1 MKYYLASDDLYI
13 EITASVFNQI
23 QLQADGEYPNENGGM
38 LAGRYSADRHTVY
51 IEKVVVPMEKL
62 TGRTTFMRNTKG
74 LEKVWNQL
82 AKEGLRYVGEWHSHP
97 NGSTQYSGTDLAA
110 MIDIEKEVAIE
121 NPILLIMGV
130 RSSGLSAHTF
140 YCYKNNKLL
149 EYKKMIDLKELF
161 GGLQKQMLA
170 SLNVDREFIGHPG
183 SKGDATE
190 QRWIEFLR
198 TYLPDRYKVDK
209 AIVID
214 STGNVSEQ
222 MDVVIYDAIYTPFI
236 FNQDGFMYIPAES
249 VYAVFEVKQD
259 VKGYIV
265 YAAQKVE
272 SVRKLKRTSIEMVAS
287 GRRTPARPLTKII
300 GGILTTT
307 SSYSGNETVRNQLKR
322 LKGFQTLDLGCI
334 CDMGSFYVDY
344 NETQPIDIDPTKD
357 VKENR
362 KYIEQIYESREV
374 KVNGIKF
381 SDKDVSLFTFFL
393 QLVSYLKSIGTVP
406 AIDINAYLKAINAKI
421 DEEV

>member
-13 EITASVFNQI
+13 EIKASVFNQI
-23 QLQADGEYPNENGGM
+23 KLQAEGEYPNENGGM

-51 IEKVVVPMEKL
+51 IEKVVVPVEKL
-62 TGRTTFMRNTKG
+62 TGRTTFMRKTNG
-74 LEKVWNQL
+74 LEKVWEQL
-82 AKEGLRYVGEWHSHP
+82 SQEGLRYVGEWHSHP
-97 NGSTQYSGTDLAA
+97 NGSTQYSGSDLAA

-121 NPILLIMGV
+121 NPILMIVGV
-130 RSSGLSAHTF
+130 RGCRLSALTF
-140 YCYKNNKLL
+140 YCYKSN
-149 EYKKMIDLKELF
+149 KKMIDLRELF
-161 GGLQKQMLA
+161 NGLQTQMLA
-170 SLNVDREFIGHPG
+170 SLNVDRVFIEHPG

-190 QRWIEFLR
+190 QRWIDFLR

-222 MDVVIYDAIYTPFI
+222 MDIVIYDAIYTPFI

-259 VKGYIV
+259 VKGYID

-272 SVRKLKRTSIEMVAS
+272 SVRRLKRTSVEMVNS
-287 GRRTPARPLTKII
+287 GRRTSARPLTKII

-307 SSYSGNETVRNQLKR
+307 SSYSGTETVSKQLKE
-322 LKGFQTLDLGCI
+322 LKGYQTLDLGCL
-334 CDMGSFYVDY
+334 CDTGSFHVDY
-344 NETQPIDIDPTKD
+344 KETRPDGIDQTKNEF
-357 VKENR
+357 
-362 KYIEQIYESREV
+362 IEQVYESREV
-374 KVNGIKF
+374 NEIIF
-381 SDKDVSLFTFFL
+381 SDKKVSLFTFFL

-406 AIDINAYLKAINAKI
+406 AIDINAYLNAI
-421 DEEV
+421 DERIDEGI

>member
-1 MKYYLASDDLYI
+1 MKYYLKSNDLYI
-13 EITASVFNQI
+13 EIKASLFNQI
-23 QLQADGEYPNENGGM
+23 KLQAEGEYPNENGGM

-51 IEKVVVPMEKL
+51 IEKVVVPVEKL
-62 TGRTTFMRNTKG
+62 TGRTSFIRNTKG
-74 LEKVWNQL
+74 LEKVWKQL
-82 AKEGLRYVGEWHSHP
+82 VKEGLRYVGEWHSHP
-97 NGSTQYSGTDLAA
+97 NGSTQYSSTDLTA

-121 NPILLIMGV
+121 NPILLIVGV
-130 RSSGLSAHTF
+130 RNDGLSAHTF

-149 EYKKMIDLKELF
+149 EYKKMIDLRELF
-161 GGLQKQMLA
+161 NGLQKQMLS
-170 SLNVDREFIGHPG
+170 SLNVNREFIGHPG

-190 QRWIEFLR
+190 QHWIEFLR

-236 FNQDGFMYIPAES
+236 FKQDGFMYIPAES

-259 VKGYIV
+259 VKGYID

-287 GRRTPARPLTKII
+287 GTRIPARPLTKIV

-307 SSYSGNETVRNQLKR
+307 SSYSGHDTVKKQLKD
-322 LKGFQTLDLGCI
+322 LKGYQTLDIGCL
-334 CDMGSFYVDY
+334 CDAGSFYVDY
-344 NETQPIDIDPTKD
+344 EEKIPGGINPTESIKN
-357 VKENR
+357 NR
-362 KYIEQIYESREV
+362 KFIEQVYASREV
-374 KVNGIKF
+374 MKIKF

-406 AIDINAYLKAINAKI
+406 AIDINEYLKAIDEKI
-421 DEEV
+421 DEEI

>member
-13 EITASVFNQI
+13 EIKASVFNQI
-23 QLQADGEYPNENGGM
+23 KLQAEGEYPNENGGM

-51 IEKVVVPMEKL
+51 IEKVVVPVEKL
-62 TGRTTFMRNTKG
+62 TGRTTFMRKTNG
-74 LEKVWNQL
+74 LEKVWEQL
-82 AKEGLRYVGEWHSHP
+82 SQEGLRYVGEWHSHP
-97 NGSTQYSGTDLAA
+97 NGSTQYSGSDLAA

-121 NPILLIMGV
+121 NPILMIVGV
-130 RSSGLSAHTF
+130 RGCRLSALTF

-149 EYKKMIDLKELF
+149 EYKKMIDLRELF
-161 GGLQKQMLA
+161 NGLQTQMLA
-170 SLNVDREFIGHPG
+170 SLNVDRVFIEHPG

-190 QRWIEFLR
+190 QRWIDFLR

-222 MDVVIYDAIYTPFI
+222 MDIVIYDAIYTPFI

-259 VKGYIV
+259 VKGYID
-265 YAAQKVE
+265 YAAQKLE
-272 SVRKLKRTSIEMVAS
+272 SVRRLKRTSVEMVNS
-287 GRRTPARPLTKII
+287 GRRTSARPLTKII

-307 SSYSGNETVRNQLKR
+307 SSYSGTETVSKQLKE
-322 LKGFQTLDLGCI
+322 LKGYQTLDLGCL
-334 CDMGSFYVDY
+334 CDTGSFHVDY
-344 NETQPIDIDPTKD
+344 KETRPDGIDQTKNEF
-357 VKENR
+357 
-362 KYIEQIYESREV
+362 IEQVYESREV
-374 KVNGIKF
+374 NEIIF
-381 SDKDVSLFTFFL
+381 SDKKVSLFTFFL

-406 AIDINAYLKAINAKI
+406 AIDINAYLNAI
-421 DEEV
+421 DERIDEGI

>member
-1 MKYYLASDDLYI
+1 MKYYLKSNDLYI
-13 EITASVFNQI
+13 EIKASLFNQI
-23 QLQADGEYPNENGGM
+23 KLQAEGEYPNENGGM

-51 IEKVVVPMEKL
+51 IEKVIVPVEKL
-62 TGRTTFMRNTKG
+62 TGRTSFIRNTKG
-74 LEKVWNQL
+74 LEKVWKQL
-82 AKEGLRYVGEWHSHP
+82 VKEGLRYVGEWHSHP
-97 NGSTQYSGTDLAA
+97 NGSTQYSSTDLTA

-121 NPILLIMGV
+121 NPILLIVGV
-130 RSSGLSAHTF
+130 RNDGLSAHTF

-149 EYKKMIDLKELF
+149 EYKKMIDLRELF
-161 GGLQKQMLA
+161 NGLQKQMLS
-170 SLNVDREFIGHPG
+170 SLNVNREFIGHPG

-190 QRWIEFLR
+190 QHWIEFLR

-236 FNQDGFMYIPAES
+236 FKQDGFMYIPAES

-259 VKGYIV
+259 VKGYID

-287 GRRTPARPLTKII
+287 GTRIPARPLTKIV

-307 SSYSGNETVRNQLKR
+307 SSYSGHDTVKKQLKD
-322 LKGFQTLDLGCI
+322 LKGYQTLDIGCL
-334 CDMGSFYVDY
+334 CDAGSFYVDY
-344 NETQPIDIDPTKD
+344 EEKIPGGINPTESIKN
-357 VKENR
+357 NR
-362 KYIEQIYESREV
+362 KFIEQVYASREV
-374 KVNGIKF
+374 RKIKF

-406 AIDINAYLKAINAKI
+406 AIDINEYLKAIDEKI
-421 DEEV
+421 DEEI

>member
-13 EITASVFNQI
+13 EIKASVFNQI
-23 QLQADGEYPNENGGM
+23 KLQAEGEYPNENGGM

-51 IEKVVVPMEKL
+51 IEKVVVPVEKL
-62 TGRTTFMRNTKG
+62 TGRTTFMRKTNG
-74 LEKVWNQL
+74 LEKVWEQL
-82 AKEGLRYVGEWHSHP
+82 SQEGLRYVGEWHSHP
-97 NGSTQYSGTDLAA
+97 NGSTQYSGSDLAA
-110 MIDIEKEVAIE
+110 MIDVEKEVAIE
-121 NPILLIMGV
+121 NPILMIVGV
-130 RSSGLSAHTF
+130 RGCRLSALTF

-149 EYKKMIDLKELF
+149 EYKKMIDLRELF
-161 GGLQKQMLA
+161 NGLQTQMLA
-170 SLNVDREFIGHPG
+170 SLNVDRVFIEHPG

-190 QRWIEFLR
+190 QRWIDFLR

-222 MDVVIYDAIYTPFI
+222 MDIVIYDAIYTPFI

-259 VKGYIV
+259 VKGYID

-272 SVRKLKRTSIEMVAS
+272 SVRRLKRTSVEMVNS
-287 GRRTPARPLTKII
+287 GRRTSARPLTKII

-307 SSYSGNETVRNQLKR
+307 SSYSGTETVSKQLKE
-322 LKGFQTLDLGCI
+322 LKGYQTLDLGCL
-334 CDMGSFYVDY
+334 CDTGSFHVDY
-344 NETQPIDIDPTKD
+344 KETRPDGIDQTKNEF
-357 VKENR
+357 
-362 KYIEQIYESREV
+362 IEQVYESREV
-374 KVNGIKF
+374 NEIIF
-381 SDKDVSLFTFFL
+381 SDKKVSLFTFFL

-406 AIDINAYLKAINAKI
+406 AIDINAYLNAI
-421 DEEV
+421 DERIDEGI

>member
-13 EITASVFNQI
+13 EIKASVFNQI
-23 QLQADGEYPNENGGM
+23 KLQAEGEYPNENGGM

-51 IEKVVVPMEKL
+51 IEKVVVPVEKL
-62 TGRTTFMRNTKG
+62 TGRTTFMRKTNG
-74 LEKVWNQL
+74 LEKVWEQL
-82 AKEGLRYVGEWHSHP
+82 SQEGLRYVGEWHSHP
-97 NGSTQYSGTDLAA
+97 NGSTQYSGSDLAA

-121 NPILLIMGV
+121 NPILMIVGV
-130 RSSGLSAHTF
+130 RGCRLSTLTF
-140 YCYKNNKLL
+140 YCYKSNKLL
-149 EYKKMIDLKELF
+149 EYKKMIDLRELF
-161 GGLQKQMLA
+161 NGLQTQMLA
-170 SLNVDREFIGHPG
+170 SLNVDRVFIEHPG

-190 QRWIEFLR
+190 QRWIDFLR

-222 MDVVIYDAIYTPFI
+222 MDIVIYDAIYTPFI

-259 VKGYIV
+259 VKGYID

-272 SVRKLKRTSIEMVAS
+272 SVRRLKRTSVEMVNS
-287 GRRTPARPLTKII
+287 GRRTSARPLTKIL

-307 SSYSGNETVRNQLKR
+307 SSYSGTETVSKQLKE
-322 LKGFQTLDLGCI
+322 LQGYQTLELGCL
-334 CDMGSFYVDY
+334 CDTGSFHVDY
-344 NETQPIDIDPTKD
+344 KETRPDGIDQTKNEF
-357 VKENR
+357 
-362 KYIEQIYESREV
+362 IEQVYESREV
-374 KVNGIKF
+374 NEIIF
-381 SDKDVSLFTFFL
+381 SDKKVSLFTFFL

-406 AIDINAYLKAINAKI
+406 AIDINAYLNAI
-421 DEEV
+421 DERIDEGI

>member
-13 EITASVFNQI
+13 EIKASVLNQI
-23 QLQADGEYPNENGGM
+23 KLQAEGEYPNENGGM

-51 IEKVVVPMEKL
+51 IEKVVVPVEKL
-62 TGRTTFMRNTKG
+62 TGRTTFMRKTNG
-74 LEKVWNQL
+74 LEKVWEQL
-82 AKEGLRYVGEWHSHP
+82 SQEGLRYVGEWHSHP
-97 NGSTQYSGTDLAA
+97 NGSTQYSGSDLAA

-121 NPILLIMGV
+121 NPILMIVGV
-130 RSSGLSAHTF
+130 RGCRLSTLTF
-140 YCYKNNKLL
+140 YCYKSNKLL
-149 EYKKMIDLKELF
+149 EYKKMIDLRELF
-161 GGLQKQMLA
+161 NGLQTQMLA
-170 SLNVDREFIGHPG
+170 SLNVDRVFIEHPG

-190 QRWIEFLR
+190 QRWIDFLR

-222 MDVVIYDAIYTPFI
+222 MDIVIYDAIYTPFI

-259 VKGYIV
+259 VKGYID

-272 SVRKLKRTSIEMVAS
+272 SVRRLKRTSVEMVNS
-287 GRRTPARPLTKII
+287 GRRTSARPLTKII

-307 SSYSGNETVRNQLKR
+307 SSYSGTETVSKQLKE
-322 LKGFQTLDLGCI
+322 LKGYQTLDLGCL
-334 CDMGSFYVDY
+334 CDTGSFHVDY
-344 NETQPIDIDPTKD
+344 KETRPDGIDQTKNEF
-357 VKENR
+357 
-362 KYIEQIYESREV
+362 IEQVYESREV
-374 KVNGIKF
+374 NEIIF
-381 SDKDVSLFTFFL
+381 SDKKVSLFTFFL

-406 AIDINAYLKAINAKI
+406 AIDINAYLNAI
-421 DEEV
+421 DERIDEGI

>member
-13 EITASVFNQI
+13 EIKASVFNQI
-23 QLQADGEYPNENGGM
+23 KLQAEGEYPNENGGM

-51 IEKVVVPMEKL
+51 IEKVVVPVEKL
-62 TGRTTFMRNTKG
+62 TGRTTFMRKTNG
-74 LEKVWNQL
+74 LEKVWEQL
-82 AKEGLRYVGEWHSHP
+82 SQEGLRYVGEWHSHP
-97 NGSTQYSGTDLAA
+97 NGSTQYSGSDLAA

-121 NPILLIMGV
+121 NPILMIVGV
-130 RSSGLSAHTF
+130 RGCRLSALTF
-140 YCYKNNKLL
+140 YCYKNNRLL
-149 EYKKMIDLKELF
+149 EYKKMIDLRELF
-161 GGLQKQMLA
+161 NGLQTQMLA
-170 SLNVDREFIGHPG
+170 SLNVDRVFIEHPG

-190 QRWIEFLR
+190 QRWIDFLR

-222 MDVVIYDAIYTPFI
+222 MDIVIYDAIYTPFI

-259 VKGYIV
+259 VKGYID

-272 SVRKLKRTSIEMVAS
+272 SVRRLKRTSVEMVNS
-287 GRRTPARPLTKII
+287 GRRTSARPLTKII

-307 SSYSGNETVRNQLKR
+307 SSYSGTETVSKQLKE
-322 LKGFQTLDLGCI
+322 LKGYQTLDLGCL
-334 CDMGSFYVDY
+334 CDTGSFHVDY
-344 NETQPIDIDPTKD
+344 KETRPDGIDQTKNEF
-357 VKENR
+357 
-362 KYIEQIYESREV
+362 IEQVYESREV
-374 KVNGIKF
+374 NEIIF
-381 SDKDVSLFTFFL
+381 SDKKVSLFTFFL

-406 AIDINAYLKAINAKI
+406 AIDINAYLNAI
-421 DEEV
+421 DERIDEGI

>member
-13 EITASVFNQI
+13 EIKASVFNQI
-23 QLQADGEYPNENGGM
+23 KLQAEGEYPNENGGM

-51 IEKVVVPMEKL
+51 IEKVVVPVDKL
-62 TGRTTFMRNTKG
+62 TGRTTFMRKTNG
-74 LEKVWNQL
+74 LEKVWEQL
-82 AKEGLRYVGEWHSHP
+82 SQEGLRYVGEWHSHP
-97 NGSTQYSGTDLAA
+97 NGSTQYSGSDLAA

-121 NPILLIMGV
+121 NPILMIVGV
-130 RSSGLSAHTF
+130 RGCRLSALTF

-149 EYKKMIDLKELF
+149 EYKKMIDLRELF
-161 GGLQKQMLA
+161 NGLQTQMLA
-170 SLNVDREFIGHPG
+170 SLNVDRVFIEHPS

-190 QRWIEFLR
+190 QRWIDFLR

-222 MDVVIYDAIYTPFI
+222 MDIVIYDAIYTPFI

-259 VKGYIV
+259 VKGYID
-265 YAAQKVE
+265 YAAQKLE
-272 SVRKLKRTSIEMVAS
+272 SVRRLKRTSVEMVNS
-287 GRRTPARPLTKII
+287 GRRTSARPLTKIL

-307 SSYSGNETVRNQLKR
+307 SSYSGTETVSKQLKE
-322 LKGFQTLDLGCI
+322 LKGYQTLDLGCL
-334 CDMGSFYVDY
+334 CDTGSFHVDY
-344 NETQPIDIDPTKD
+344 KETRPDGIDQTKNEF
-357 VKENR
+357 
-362 KYIEQIYESREV
+362 IEQVYESREV
-374 KVNGIKF
+374 NEIIF
-381 SDKDVSLFTFFL
+381 SDKKVSLFTFFL

-406 AIDINAYLKAINAKI
+406 AIDINAYLNAI
-421 DEEV
+421 DERIDEGI